1 METKIIEIKTLTP
14 AEGKA
19 LKNTTTNTYA
29 MAVTGVNVDDWVE
42 CPIEEYNEYQQQ
54 QQQKQEQEHEG
65 IN

>member
-29 MAVTGVNVDDWVE
+29 MSVTGVNVDDWVE
-42 CPIEEYNEYQQQ
+42 CSIEEYEAY
-54 QQQKQEQEHEG
+54 KVERKKIQEKEL
-65 IN
+65 INQ